1 MAKEMK
7 TYHAHSGGSFMM
19 GFLCLFFVGTY
30 ALFLLMPIFNVT
42 VAGTTT
48 DYTGLDFIIIGGGN
62 YIKQFLIPD
71 LDMTKADELTSLF
84 SDPKA
89 ENFVI
94 NLLAGFHWIFSLVSA
109 AAIAL
114 SMVIAV
120 FVLLLGLAWIIRGR
134 IFLPKFTKR
143 FAGWAHGL
151 FDTGIG
157 ALYAYIYFLI
167 EIQKGRGDDNAAA
180 FGVMA
185 YVCLGAQVAVMILIG
200 ITYRLCF
207 KNRVYEKKE
216 KNKNDE
222 DGYYNKPT
230 ANGQQ
235 PQKQGK
241 VPIYEKDVPPD
252 TRSIGD
258 HAYAGDPAL
267 TRANIPEGVTS
278 LGSNAFANC
287 RNLEIVTIPA
297 TVTKIGSNCFYNT
310 PHLKQIRYTGSKED
324 WRAVKRGGN
333 WLVGA
338 GTTTIVT
345 ATGAIVVNP
354 NQ

>member
-1 MAKEMK
+1 MK

-30 ALFLLMPIFNVT
+30 ALFALMPLFSVE
-42 VAGTTT
+42 VAGEVTE
-48 DYTGLDFIIIGGGN
+48 YTGLDFIIVGGGN
-62 YIKQFLIPD
+62 YIKQYLLPD
-71 LDMTKADELTSLF
+71 LDMTKADYLTSLF
-84 SDPKA
+84 NDAKT
-89 ENFVI
+89 ENIVVNI
-94 NLLAGFHWIFSLVSA
+94 LANFHWIFSLVSA

-114 SMVIAV
+114 SAVVAV
-120 FVLLLGLAWIIRGR
+120 FVLLLGLAWILRGR
-134 IFLPKFTKR
+134 VIAPKFTKR
-143 FAGWAHGL
+143 FATWAHGF

-157 ALYAYIYFLI
+157 ALYAYIYFLS
-167 EIQKGRGDDNAAA
+167 EIQKARGDGYAATL
-180 FGVMA
+180 GVMG
-185 YVCLGAQVAVMILIG
+185 YVVLGAQVVIAILIG

-216 KNKNDE
+216 KKKDE
-222 DGYYNKPT
+222 EDYYNKP
-230 ANGQQ
+230 AQPGQ

-241 VPIYEKDVPPD
+241 VPVFEKDIPAN

-267 TRANIPEGVTS
+267 TRANVPEGVTS
-278 LGSNAFANC
+278 LGANAFANC
-287 RNLEIVTIPA
+287 RNLEIVTIPV
-297 TVTKIGSNCFYNT
+297 TVTKIGANCFYNT
-310 PHLKQIRYTGSKED
+310 RNLKTIRYTGSKED
-324 WRAVKRGGN
+324 WRSIRRGAN

-338 GTTTIVT
+338 GTTTIIT

>member
-7 TYHAHSGGSFMM
+7 TYHSHGGGSFMM
-19 GFLCLFFVGTY
+19 GFLCLLFVGTY
-30 ALFLLMPIFNVT
+30 ALFALMPIFTAN
-42 VAGTTT
+42 GT
-48 DYTGLDFIIIGGGN
+48 DYTGLDFIYIGGGT
-62 YIKQFLIPD
+62 YIKQFLLPD
-71 LDMTKADELTSLF
+71 LDLAWVDEVTALF
-84 SDPKA
+84 NDAKTD
-89 ENFVI
+89 NIVVNI
-94 NLLAGFHWIFSLVSA
+94 LANFHWIFSLVSA

-114 SMVIAV
+114 SAVVAV

-143 FAGWAHGL
+143 FAVWAHGL
-151 FDTGIG
+151 FDTGIA
-157 ALYAYIYFLI
+157 ALYGYVYFLS
-167 EIQKGRGDDNAAA
+167 EILKAKDDGSSASL
-180 FGVMA
+180 GVLA
-185 YVCLGAQVAVMILIG
+185 YVVLGAQVVITILIG

-207 KNRVYEKKE
+207 KNRVYEKRE
-216 KNKNDE
+216 KKKSD
-222 DGYYNKPT
+222 DDYYDQPSKP
-230 ANGQQ
+230 GQ

-241 VPIYEKDVPPD
+241 VPVFEKDIPAG
-252 TRSIGD
+252 TRSVGD

-278 LGSNAFANC
+278 LGANAFANC
-287 RNLEIVTIPA
+287 RNLEIVTIPV
-297 TVTKIGSNCFYNT
+297 TVTKIGANCFYNT

-324 WRAVKRGGN
+324 WRSIKRGGN

>member
-7 TYHAHSGGSFMM
+7 TYHSHGGGSFMM

-30 ALFLLMPIFNVT
+30 ALFALMPIFTVE
-42 VAGTTT
+42 VAGEVTS
-48 DYTGLDFIIIGGGN
+48 YTGLDYILVGGGS
-62 YIKQFLIPD
+62 YIKQFLLPELD
-71 LDMTKADELTSLF
+71 LTQYDSLTSLF
-84 SDPKA
+84 NDA
-89 ENFVI
+89 QTDNIVVQI
-94 NLLAGFHWIFSLVSA
+94 LANFHWIFSLVSA

-114 SMVIAV
+114 SAVMAV

-143 FAGWAHGL
+143 FAVWAHSL

-157 ALYAYIYFLI
+157 ALYAYIYFLS
-167 EIQKGRGDDNAAA
+167 EIQKARGDGYSATL
-180 FGVMA
+180 GVMG
-185 YVCLGAQVAVMILIG
+185 YVVLVAQVVITVLIG

-216 KNKNDE
+216 KKKNDE
-222 DGYYNKPT
+222 DDSYSQPSKP
-230 ANGQQ
+230 GQ

-241 VPIYEKDVPPD
+241 VPVFEKDIPAG
-252 TRSIGD
+252 TRHIGD
-258 HAYAGDPAL
+258 HAYTGDAAL

-278 LGSNAFANC
+278 LGANAFANC
-287 RNLEIVTIPA
+287 RNLEIVTIPV
-297 TVTKIGSNCFYNT
+297 TVTKIGANCFYNT
-310 PHLKQIRYTGSKED
+310 RNLKTIKYTGSKED
-324 WRAVKRGGN
+324 WRTIKRGAN

-338 GTTTIVT
+338 GTTTIIT
-345 ATGAIVVNP
+345 ANGAIVVNP